1 MAILQQEAVSYV
13 TVCDGGDLILVIT
26 RWRHTSAHELNLKM
40 QKKSFEK
47 KIAELKNWAFLLSFL
62 PCYCRF
68 LVDDVKAAIEVQQ
81 SSDRRVT
88 KAEVTRAVKSLM
100 TEDAGRVVRENVEKL
115 RDLALKAVAKGGS
128 VQKNCETFIKELQTV
143 HSFHRQAAKTTLS
156 T

>member
-1 MAILQQEAVSYV
+1 
-13 TVCDGGDLILVIT
+13 
-26 RWRHTSAHELNLKM
+26 M
-40 QKKSFEK
+40 QKKSFDK
-47 KIAELKNWAFLLSFL
+47 KIAELKNCAFLLSFL

-88 KAEVTRAVKSLM
+88 KAEVARAVKSLM

-128 VQKNCETFIKELQTV
+128 VQRNCETFIKELQTV
-143 HSFHRQAAKTTLS
+143 HSTTKLQKQPCQHDGNERTHLHKWS
-156 T
+156 TVDSPTSLNLTST

>member
-13 TVCDGGDLILVIT
+13 TVCDGDDLILVIT
-26 RWRHTSAHELNLKM
+26 RWRHTSAHELTLKM
-40 QKKSFEK
+40 QKKSFDK
-47 KIAELKNWAFLLSFL
+47 KFAELKNCAFLLSFL

-88 KAEVTRAVKSLM
+88 KAEVARAVKSLM

-115 RDLALKAVAKGGS
+115 RDLALKAVANGGS
-128 VQKNCETFIKELQTV
+128 VQRNCETFIKELQTV
-143 HSFHRQAAKTTLS
+143 HSTTKLQKQPLS